1 VLLLDTRRSAH
12 AGSGVASSFE
22 FAVSAAASI
31 GVHVGRAGMDGQL
44 ITDAG
49 AVTAAGMFEDVLLDS
64 LAVVKTSRGVD
75 LSGGL
80 AAIRASGGGLLI
92 VVAGRLSAVTARQL
106 ATSRRDGG
114 PAIALLLAVSTWSA
128 PGGRERDSAAQP
140 VPAPE
145 PDGAGPQP
153 DQAGEQPGGGRRTA
167 AANDR
172 ASRAAAHAETSQATA
187 ILSAAGWRVITV
199 DAGMPLATAWRRVA
213 GIDIAAR
220 PVTVSGMPGAAV

>member
-1 VLLLDTRRSAH
+1 
-12 AGSGVASSFE
+12 
-22 FAVSAAASI
+22 
-31 GVHVGRAGMDGQL
+31 
-44 ITDAG
+44 
-49 AVTAAGMFEDVLLDS
+49 MFEDVLLDS

-128 PGGRERDSAAQP
+128 PGGRAEDPAAQP
-140 VPAPE
+140 GPGRE
-145 PDGAGPQP
+145 LDGTGQP
-153 DQAGEQPGGGRRTA
+153 DHAGEQPGGQRR
-167 AANDR
+167 AANDA
-172 ASRAAAHAETSQATA
+172 ASRTAAHAETSQATA

-213 GIDIAAR
+213 GTDIASR
-220 PVTVSGMPGAAV
+220 PATVSDMPGAAV